1 MEQQGRL
8 TQWNDARG
16 FGFISPQSK
25 GPRIFV
31 HISQF
36 QERNRRPCLNEL
48 LTYTIDHDE
57 QGRLRA
63 KEVRYQQHS
72 QPETVSKDS
81 FWAAFPIKAA
91 LFILLGLVAIYF
103 RLDGVSIS
111 KLFDRSF
118 DKLFDQSFESPTTRV
133 DKAGLNTYQ
142 ALQSGAQMGG
152 EGLVERVL
160 ADDNDGSRHQRF
172 ILRLASGQTLLIAH
186 NIDIAN
192 RIEAL
197 RIGDRVQFYGQY
209 ESNPQGGVIH
219 WTHHDPDGNHVAG
232 WLKYNGMVYQ

>member
-16 FGFISPQSK
+16 FGFITPLS
-25 GPRIFV
+25 GGARIFV

-36 QERNRRPCLNEL
+36 QQRNRRPCLNDQ
-48 LTYTIDHDE
+48 LTYSIGRDE

-63 KEVRYQQHS
+63 KEVRYQKSIQLHPVKTKGFS
-72 QPETVSKDS
+72 T
-81 FWAAFPIKAA
+81 ALPIKAA
-91 LFILLGLVAIYF
+91 LLILLVLASLYLWF
-103 RLDGVSIS
+103 
-111 KLFDRSF
+111 
-118 DKLFDQSFESPTTRV
+118 TRV
-133 DKAGLNTYQ
+133 SPNQSLVSSTSAADETNLSTYQ
-142 ALQSGAQMGG
+142 APQSGAQMGG
-152 EGLVERVL
+152 EGVVVRVL

-197 RIGDRVQFYGQY
+197 SSGDRVEFYGQY
-209 ESNPQGGVIH
+209 ESNPEGGVIH
-219 WTHHDPDGNHVAG
+219 WTHHDLDGNHVAG
-232 WLKYNGMVYQ
+232 WLKHNGIVYQ